1 MTSRQRGAAWLL
13 GLVVVGRVLDRLDLP
28 FEKTETQRTQQAPAA
43 GAAPA
48 DTGKAPRRASFRTDS
63 THAPAATPERVAVAP
78 IPINRA
84 SVEEL
89 QRLPRVGPVL
99 AARIVAWRESHGPLR
114 GVDDL
119 QKIQGIGANTAA
131 RLAPLVRFD

>member
-28 FEKTETQRTQQAPAA
+28 FEKTETQRTQQTPAA
-43 GAAPA
+43 GAPA
-48 DTGKAPRRASFRTDS
+48 DTGAAPRRASFRTDS
-63 THAPAATPERVAVAP
+63 TQAPAVTPDRVAVVP
-78 IPINRA
+78 IQINRA

>member
-43 GAAPA
+43 GAPA
-48 DTGKAPRRASFRTDS
+48 DTAAAPRHASFRTDS
-63 THAPAATPERVAVAP
+63 TQARAPTRDRVAVAP
-78 IPINRA
+78 IQINRA